1 MFAFYVVTDAVKWRL
16 KVMQIESPKRESDDL
31 TNSFEARKRVC
42 CLYLS
47 LPINSKCMTKVAI
60 IKTQVYIFKQGI
72 L

>member
-42 CLYLS
+42 CLYTAT
-47 LPINSKCMTKVAI
+47 NKQ
-60 IKTQVYIFKQGI
+60 QVYNKSGNYKNSSVYF
-72 L
+72 